1 MEIHVHRPTL
11 SSPWTGS
18 LVGYR
23 AKKAKERDQ
32 TGRRKGKG
40 WRAGGGGL
48 VGSPSR
54 IFSTLPSRSLF
65 SSLGQVG
72 SPTKNTTTHIR
83 TPHNTANFLLGVYRL
98 SVIIT
103 DHFIRYWTVQ
113 AKWNTSFLK
122 KKCAVKYT
130 WFYAT
135 MRLVLWKVFLC
146 KTRNNS
152 IDNIIQ
158 SFFGYETTQKSQ
170 DLIFGIGRKNNKNR
184 FNSLQACRHSFSK
197 ENVMSVLS

>member
-1 MEIHVHRPTL
+1 MVFSNKIRLGEPTNPPPPRPSL
-11 SSPWTGS
+11 QPFPFLLPVGS
-18 LVGYR
+18 LAR
-23 AKKAKERDQ
+23 F
-32 TGRRKGKG
+32 
-40 WRAGGGGL
+40 L
-48 VGSPSR
+48 
-54 IFSTLPSRSLF
+54 RSLF
-65 SSLGQVG
+65 SSLGQVE

-122 KKCAVKYT
+122 KKCAVKCT

-135 MRLVLWKVFLC
+135 IRLVLWKVFLC

-170 DLIFGIGRKNNKNR
+170 DLIFGIGRKNNKNL

-197 ENVMSVLS
+197 ENVMNVLS

>member
-11 SSPWTGS
+11 NSPWTGF

-40 WRAGGGGL
+40 WRAG
-48 VGSPSR
+48 VSSP
-54 IFSTLPSRSLF
+54 
-65 SSLGQVG
+65 
-72 SPTKNTTTHIR
+72 KNITTHIR
-83 TPHNTANFLLGVYRL
+83 TPHNTANFLLGVYWL

-103 DHFIRYWTVQ
+103 DHFIRYWPVQ

-122 KKCAVKYT
+122 KKCAVKCT

-170 DLIFGIGRKNNKNR
+170 DLIFGIGRKNNKNL

-197 ENVMSVLS
+197 ENAKRVLS